1 MAGLIARHCFSI
13 PNTIRLTDLGLP
25 YAISTYGDTLYA
37 IPKHPPRSPYLTSNK
52 RTSNPMSTNELK
64 PIVIATTGLA
74 LNNSEAFNLGRE
86 IIRFKQ
92 ENGRYPREVIF
103 DEEMAQKYFDHYV
116 QGKAYPVSFDRK
128 PIDFIVNIRLR
139 ASSLIMRK

>member
-13 PNTIRLTDLGLP
+13 FNTIRLTDLGLL
-25 YAISTYGDTLYA
+25 YAISAYGDTLYA
-37 IPKHPPRSPYLTSNK
+37 IPKHPLRSPYFTPNK
-52 RTSNPMSTNELK
+52 RTSNPMNTNELK

-74 LNNSEAFNLGRE
+74 LNTSEAFSLGQE

-103 DEEMAQKYFDHYV
+103 NEEMAQKYFDHYV
-116 QGKAYPVSFDRK
+116 QGKAYPVSFDKK

-139 ASSLIMRK
+139 ASNLIMRK